1 MSEILDAFNQ
11 ADSANTGP
19 VPSDAP
25 RIMLSFGAFE
35 FSIDTA
41 AYKTLTREASWRW
54 AEQQRTGKQDL
65 LQYTG
70 KPGRTAKLEGE
81 AHSSFKNGVAA
92 IDDLYDLADLA
103 EPQLLVTSEGD
114 VMGYWVVKDFTD
126 TTTSLLPGGA
136 ARHKTF
142 SVTIQHYGDDLDNL

>member
-1 MSEILDAFNQ
+1 MSETS
-11 ADSANTGP
+11 DSYYQSYSDDSEP

-25 RIMLSFGAFE
+25 RIMLSLGDFE
-35 FSIDTA
+35 FSIDTV
-41 AYKTLTREASWRW
+41 AYKTLSREASWRW

-81 AHSSFKNGVAA
+81 AHSSFKNGVVA

-126 TTTSLLPGGA
+126 TTTSLQPGGS